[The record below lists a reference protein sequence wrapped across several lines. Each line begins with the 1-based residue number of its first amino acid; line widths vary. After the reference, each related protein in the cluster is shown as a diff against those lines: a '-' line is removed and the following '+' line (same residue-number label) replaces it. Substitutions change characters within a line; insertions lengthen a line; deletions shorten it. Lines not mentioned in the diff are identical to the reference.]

1 MKRRVAVHAA
11 SAVVTATVL
20 IALAASTR
28 LRPAPPRHAARV
40 RAGSLTLRYVR
51 AGRGTPV
58 VLVHGYGESLVAWRS
73 VFDRLAG
80 AADVIAIDLP
90 GFGLSSKPPSGYA
103 TDSLAA
109 DLLSAL
115 RTLDITHAVLV
126 GHSLGG
132 AVVAAVA
139 LIDPARVRAVV
150 LLDAAL
156 VGIPGPVIGT
166 RQRDRAGRAVSPA
179 IAEYEAL
186 RTRFTSP
193 HDPAWLAET
202 DSALAY
208 VPADDPAYRV
218 AVEAVLREFDF
229 AYLTDERAAR
239 WRAPTLVLWGQYDQ
253 LFPLA
258 AGRRLA
264 ARLPQSRFQIIPRS
278 WHRPH
283 VERPAETAGAIARF
297 IEGLGPV
304 ERP

>member
-1 MKRRVAVHAA
+1 MRRRIAVHAA

-20 IALAASTR
+20 VALAASTR
-28 LRPAPPRHAARV
+28 LRPTPPRHAARV

-51 AGRGTPV
+51 AGRGTPI
-58 VLVHGYGESLVAWRS
+58 VLVHGFGESLVSWQS

-80 AADVIAIDLP
+80 TADVIAIDLP
-90 GFGLSSKPPSGYA
+90 GFGLSSKPPTGYA

-109 DLLSAL
+109 DLLRAL
-115 RTLDITHAVLV
+115 RALRIERAVLV

-132 AVVAAVA
+132 AVVVAAA
-139 LIDPARVRAVV
+139 LADPGRVRAVV

-156 VGIPGPVIGT
+156 VGVPGPAAGA
-166 RQRDRAGRAVSPA
+166 RQGDSAGRSVSPA
-179 IAEYEAL
+179 IAEYEAF
-186 RTRFTSP
+186 RTRFTAP
-193 HDPAWLAET
+193 HAPGWMAES

-239 WRAPTLVLWGQYDQ
+239 WHAPTLVLWGQYDQ
-253 LFPLA
+253 LFSLA
-258 AGRRLA
+258 TGRLLA

-283 VERPAETAGAIARF
+283 VERPAETAGGIARF
-297 IEGLGPV
+297 VAGLEPV
-304 ERP
+304 EMP